1 MSLTTDDR
9 VAITDLINLHGLFAD
24 SGQLDRLREL
34 FTADIAYDVSNV
46 GGGVLHGVTA
56 VIEAGYALGEGNPLA
71 HHVTNTVLTEL
82 DDGRVRAWSKAIA
95 IHTDRSCGSATYED
109 TVVHTPD
116 GWRISHRTVRARRV
130 PLQP

>member
-9 VAITDLINLHGLFAD
+9 VAITDLINLHGLYAD
-24 SGQLDRLREL
+24 SGQLDRFHEL
-34 FTADIAYDVSNV
+34 FTTDVAYDVSDV

-56 VIEAGYALGEGNPLA
+56 VIEAGYALGDGNPVG

-82 DDGRVRAWSKAIA
+82 DDGRVHAWSKAIA
-95 IHTDRSCGSATYED
+95 MHADRSCGSATYED
-109 TVVHTPD
+109 TVVRTAA

-130 PLQP
+130 PLRR

>member
-82 DDGRVRAWSKAIA
+82 DDGRVHAWSKAIA